1 MITTIQS
8 YLYNYKHLELL
19 LNYNRFA
26 RIPRTIN
33 LFWNRFRVLLDRQA
47 EALINTWWL
56 LMACLICCGVNV
68 LAFLC
73 KICFSASWSR
83 RVMNI
88 SIARLIKTGTA
99 AATFP
104 ISSSDL
110 IFIFNPNPTSN
121 FQTLTHQKFP
131 KKLTCMIFLILTGG
145 NLELYLFFGGIIWV
159 KIFFKFF
166 SNFFLFLVTVWEERI
181 VAQWW
186 MKDFELKSELRSNK
200 YNCVGE
206 EREGK

>member
-8 YLYNYKHLELL
+8 YHYNYKHLELL

-110 IFIFNPNPTSN
+110 IFIFIPNPTSN
-121 FQTLTHQKFP
+121 FQTLTHP
-131 KKLTCMIFLILTGG
+131 
-145 NLELYLFFGGIIWV
+145 
-159 KIFFKFF
+159 KIFKKTYLHDFF
-166 SNFFLFLVTVWEERI
+166 NSDWRKSRVISFLRWHNLSKNIF
-181 VAQWW
+181 
-186 MKDFELKSELRSNK
+186 
-200 YNCVGE
+200 
-206 EREGK
+206 

>member
-1 MITTIQS
+1 MIMTIQS
-8 YLYNYKHLELL
+8 YHYNYKHLELP

-26 RIPRTIN
+26 WIPRTSNIS
-33 LFWNRFRVLLDRQA
+33 WNRLRFLLDRQA

-110 IFIFNPNPTSN
+110 IIFYEWIRFFDFGP
-121 FQTLTHQKFP
+121 FEHLY
-131 KKLTCMIFLILTGG
+131 KKLWCYEIFELSAPPLKSWPIPKYGLSRIRYTKYAIKMKTYLHDFFNSDWRKSRVISFLRWH
-145 NLELYLFFGGIIWV
+145 NLS
-159 KIFFKFF
+159 KNIFF
-166 SNFFLFLVTVWEERI
+166 
-181 VAQWW
+181 
-186 MKDFELKSELRSNK
+186 
-200 YNCVGE
+200 
-206 EREGK
+206 